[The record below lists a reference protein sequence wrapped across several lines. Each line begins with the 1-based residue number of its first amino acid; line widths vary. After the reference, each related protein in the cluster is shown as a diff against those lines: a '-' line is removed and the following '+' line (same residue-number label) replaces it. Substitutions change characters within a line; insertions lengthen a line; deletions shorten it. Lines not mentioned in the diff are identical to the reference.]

1 MSTGANN
8 AMPLAIVVAGVAI
21 GAGLYLGLRAQAPV
35 VTPPVA
41 PVVAPPVV
49 APAPVVAP
57 PPVPVASPEVV
68 LGHAIEAL
76 RYQRAGLLA
85 TCFRPALAAK
95 PGLTMEL
102 VFNVTFDAQGRQLA
116 RGVVETPGTSTP
128 ALTAC
133 VTGAMTPLQV
143 PAPGRVLMVE
153 VPLRFP

>member
-8 AMPLAIVVAGVAI
+8 AMPLAIVVAGAAI
-21 GAGLYLGLRAQAPV
+21 GAGLYFGLRAQAPV
-35 VTPPVA
+35 VMPPVA
-41 PVVAPPVV
+41 PVVVPPVVAPPVV
-49 APAPVVAP
+49 A